1 MTDPTQEE
9 QPEIEAS
16 YAEIIKAN
24 CAAAAAM
31 FEQHKGR

>member
-9 QPEIEAS
+9 PEVEVS

-31 FEQHKGR
+31 FEQHRGR